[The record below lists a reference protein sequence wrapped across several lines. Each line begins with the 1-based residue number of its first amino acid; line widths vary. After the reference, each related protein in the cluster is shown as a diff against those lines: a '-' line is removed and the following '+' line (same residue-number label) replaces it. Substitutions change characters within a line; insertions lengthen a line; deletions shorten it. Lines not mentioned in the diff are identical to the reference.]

1 MKVNV
6 LGKEYVSGTSKKN
19 GKPFAANVVYIS
31 HKKNGVEGMCVDNV
45 WLDPV
50 GYPLDGIRVGSVY
63 DLDRDSR
70 GFVIDFTLAR

>member
-6 LGKEYVSGTSKKN
+6 LGKEYVHGTSHKT
-19 GKPFAANVVYIS
+19 GKDFAANVVHIS
-31 HKKNGVEGMCVDNV
+31 HKKNGVEGVCVESV
-45 WLDPV
+45 WLDSD
-50 GYPLDGIRVGSVY
+50 GYPLSDIRVGSVY